1 MSEFEESRVPE
12 SVELLGCVVVLKR
25 EFVTTS
31 VSLREFVINS
41 AQAVK
46 RLVDITNIMD
56 KESQDELFSF
66 FFIVAVFHDG

>member
-12 SVELLGCVVVLKR
+12 SVELLGCIVVLKR

-56 KESQDELFSF
+56 KESQGE
-66 FFIVAVFHDG
+66 

>member
-12 SVELLGCVVVLKR
+12 SVELLGCIVVLKR

-46 RLVDITNIMD
+46 RLVNITNIMD
-56 KESQDELFSF
+56 K
-66 FFIVAVFHDG
+66 